1 MEVLSA
7 ALGALFVQRAT
18 RDGRINLHRIMGA
31 CGSFLMLGLLFSQ
44 AYRLL
49 ALYVP
54 HAFAIGGT
62 PAGASAMDHKY
73 TYFSF
78 ITLTSTGFGDV
89 TPIHPYARSLAT
101 FEAIVGQLCIAVLIA
116 RLIGLEIEWRRE
128 RREAAPAPWASPAS
142 PANAQRA
149 AGRTALRPAGRGSSH
164 DRGDRRRRPDNTVRR
179 AEG

>member
-54 HAFAIGGT
+54 HAFAIGATTGRLALFSR
-62 PAGASAMDHKY
+62 PIRRNASRM
-73 TYFSF
+73 
-78 ITLTSTGFGDV
+78 
-89 TPIHPYARSLAT
+89 P
-101 FEAIVGQLCIAVLIA
+101 
-116 RLIGLEIEWRRE
+116 
-128 RREAAPAPWASPAS
+128 
-142 PANAQRA
+142 
-149 AGRTALRPAGRGSSH
+149 
-164 DRGDRRRRPDNTVRR
+164 
-179 AEG
+179 